1 MSEFSTVLSRFVKEK
16 DVNVYRLAKYCGYD
30 RANLYKVMRGERK
43 PPSLEV
49 LNLLCEYMHL
59 SPAEE
64 EILEENYE
72 ITMVGHDNYYRR
84 KNVMK
89 FFSDFSMTSNLE
101 NVLPTVEIKEDFEI
115 PNSSYMLLRGNYE
128 INSALFHIIADET
141 KNQKGHIQIL
151 AQPEH
156 ALGNLLAMRGNT
168 SNEIF
173 TLFSDNLSLIFMS
186 NLLRSLLLS
195 IKCCI
200 NPHIVLQNFSMRNLS
215 ASPALQS
222 YSSRVFYRNKSA
234 LHTAQYASSH
244 AHYNCRN

>member
-1 MSEFSTVLSRFVKEK
+1 MRKTCHPKIILDMR
-16 DVNVYRLAKYCGYD
+16 C
-30 RANLYKVMRGERK
+30 NLD
-43 PPSLEV
+43 
-49 LNLLCEYMHL
+49 C
-59 SPAEE
+59 
-64 EILEENYE
+64 
-72 ITMVGHDNYYRR
+72 
-84 KNVMK
+84 
-89 FFSDFSMTSNLE
+89 
-101 NVLPTVEIKEDFEI
+101 
-115 PNSSYMLLRGNYE
+115 
-128 INSALFHIIADET
+128 
-141 KNQKGHIQIL
+141 IL
-151 AQPEH
+151 ACPAAGSISH
-156 ALGNLLAMRGNT
+156 TDKGSFKAAISSVASNTFPYPASVFGGNT

-244 AHYNCRN
+244 AHYSCRN